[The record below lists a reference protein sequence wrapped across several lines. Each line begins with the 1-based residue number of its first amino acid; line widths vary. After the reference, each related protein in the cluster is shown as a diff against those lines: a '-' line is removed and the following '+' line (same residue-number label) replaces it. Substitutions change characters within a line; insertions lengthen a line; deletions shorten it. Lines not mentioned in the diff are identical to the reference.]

1 MRKVLY
7 ALMGFLLTFSALKAD
22 DFLEEANETAPAHLN
37 HPMQDLNAIQGS
49 FFDKNRSKMSNT
61 LNIDYFQGQTY
72 KIRLR
77 YAMATL
83 LFFSKPISDFVLGDK
98 VGFDAKIL
106 ESNDRILLIKP
117 LQIGVDSN
125 ISVIDNE
132 GKIFSF
138 YVFSTTFTSS
148 KHPNLQ
154 VFIED
159 KNYYSNAF
167 LKPQKENK
175 EKENKEKE
183 NKEKEN
189 KEKENKENTLENAP
203 TNNKPLKEEKEETKE
218 KEEETITIGD
228 NTNAMKIVKK
238 DIQKGY
244 KALKSSQ
251 KKWYCLWACSK
262 KSKLSLMPKEIFND
276 KQFTYFKFD
285 KRLALSKFP
294 VVYKVVDGYDNPV
307 NTRIV
312 GDYIIAEDVSAKWTL
327 RLGKDYLCIRFVKRS
342 KDE

>member
-7 ALMGFLLTFSALKAD
+7 ALMGFLLAFSVLKAD

-132 GKIFSF
+132 GKVFSF

-167 LKPQKENK
+167 MKPQ
-175 EKENKEKE
+175 
-183 NKEKEN
+183 
-189 KEKENKENTLENAP
+189 NKENTLENAL
-203 TNNKPLKEEKEETKE
+203 TNNNKPLKEEKEETKE

-238 DIQKGY
+238 DIQRGY
-244 KALKSSQ
+244 RALKSSQ
-251 KKWYCLWACSK
+251 RKWYCLGICSK
-262 KSKLSLMPKEIFND
+262 KSKLSLMPEEIFND

-285 KRLALSKFP
+285 KKLALSKFP
-294 VVYKVVDGYDNPV
+294 VIYKVVDGYDNPV

-327 RLGKDYLCIRFVKRS
+327 RSGKDYLCIRFIKKG

>member
-7 ALMGFLLTFSALKAD
+7 ALMGFLLAFSVLKAD

-125 ISVIDNE
+125 ISVIDSE

-159 KNYYSNAF
+159 KNYYTNAF
-167 LKPQKENK
+167 IKPQKENQ
-175 EKENKEKE
+175 ENIA
-183 NKEKEN
+183 
-189 KEKENKENTLENAP
+189 ENALKDAQK
-203 TNNKPLKEEKEETKE
+203 NNKPLKEEKEETKE

-251 KKWYCLWACSK
+251 RKWYCLWACSK

-294 VVYKVVDGYDNPV
+294 VIYKVVDGYDNPV

-312 GDYIIAEDVSAKWTL
+312 GDYIIAEDVSTKWTL
-327 RLGKDYLCIRFVKRS
+327 RLGKDYLCIRFVKKA

>member
-1 MRKVLY
+1 MRKVLC
-7 ALMGFLLTFSALKAD
+7 ALVGFLLAFSALKAD
-22 DFLEEANETAPAHLN
+22 DFLEEANETAPANLN

-61 LNIDYFQGQTY
+61 LNVDYFQGQTY

-167 LKPQKENK
+167 MKPQ
-175 EKENKEKE
+175 
-183 NKEKEN
+183 
-189 KEKENKENTLENAP
+189 NKENTLENTP

-244 KALKSSQ
+244 RALKSSQ
-251 KKWYCLWACSK
+251 RKWYCLGICSK
-262 KSKLSLMPKEIFND
+262 KSKLSLMPEEIFND

-285 KRLALSKFP
+285 KKLALSKFP
-294 VVYKVVDGYDNPV
+294 VIYKVVDGYDNPV

-327 RLGKDYLCIRFVKRS
+327 RSGKDYLCIRFIKKG

>member
-7 ALMGFLLTFSALKAD
+7 ALMGFLLAFSALKAD
-22 DFLEEANETAPAHLN
+22 DFLEEANETAPANLN

-61 LNIDYFQGQTY
+61 LNIDYSQGQTY

-167 LKPQKENK
+167 MKPQ
-175 EKENKEKE
+175 
-183 NKEKEN
+183 
-189 KEKENKENTLENAP
+189 NKENAIENALENTP
-203 TNNKPLKEEKEETKE
+203 TNNKPLKEEKEEAKE
-218 KEEETITIGD
+218 KEEETIIIGD

-244 KALKSSQ
+244 RALKSSQ
-251 KKWYCLWACSK
+251 RKWYCLGICSK
-262 KSKLSLMPKEIFND
+262 KSKPSLMPKEIFND

-294 VVYKVVDGYDNPV
+294 VIYKVVDGYDNPV

-312 GDYIIAEDVSAKWTL
+312 GDYIIAEDVSTKWTL
-327 RLGKDYLCIRFVKRS
+327 RLGKDYLCIRFVKRG

>member
-1 MRKVLY
+1 MRKFLY
-7 ALMGFLLTFSALKAD
+7 ALMGFLLAFSALKAD

-167 LKPQKENK
+167 MKPQ
-175 EKENKEKE
+175 
-183 NKEKEN
+183 
-189 KEKENKENTLENAP
+189 NKENTLENAP
-203 TNNKPLKEEKEETKE
+203 TNNKPLKEEKEETKTP
-218 KEEETITIGD
+218 EEEVITIGD

-251 KKWYCLWACSK
+251 RKWYCLGICSK

-294 VVYKVVDGYDNPV
+294 VIYKVVDGYDNPV

-327 RLGKDYLCIRFVKRS
+327 RLGKDYLCIRFVKKG

>member
-1 MRKVLY
+1 MRKVLCT
-7 ALMGFLLTFSALKAD
+7 LVGFLLVSSTLKAD
-22 DFLEEANETAPAHLN
+22 DFLEEANETAPANLN

-61 LNIDYFQGQTY
+61 LNVDYFQGQTY

-132 GKIFSF
+132 GKVFSF

-167 LKPQKENK
+167 MKPQ
-175 EKENKEKE
+175 
-183 NKEKEN
+183 
-189 KEKENKENTLENAP
+189 NKENTLEKAP
-203 TNNKPLKEEKEETKE
+203 TNNNKPLKEEKEET

-251 KKWYCLWACSK
+251 RKWYCLGICSK
-262 KSKLSLMPKEIFND
+262 KSKLSLMPEEIFND

-285 KRLALSKFP
+285 KKLALSKFP
-294 VVYKVVDGYDNPV
+294 VIYKVVDGYDNPV

-327 RLGKDYLCIRFVKRS
+327 RLGKDYLCIRFVKKG

>member
-7 ALMGFLLTFSALKAD
+7 ALMGFLLAFSVLKAD
-22 DFLEEANETAPAHLN
+22 DFLEEANETAPANLN

-125 ISVIDNE
+125 ISVIDSE

-167 LKPQKENK
+167 IKPQKENQ
-175 EKENKEKE
+175 ENMAE
-183 NKEKEN
+183 NAPKD
-189 KEKENKENTLENAP
+189 AP
-203 TNNKPLKEEKEETKE
+203 TNNKPLKEEPLKEEKKETKE

-228 NTNAMKIVKK
+228 NTNAMKIIKK

-251 KKWYCLWACSK
+251 RKWYCLWACSK

-285 KRLALSKFP
+285 KKLALSKFP
-294 VVYKVVDGYDNPV
+294 VIYKVVDGYDNPV

-327 RLGKDYLCIRFVKRS
+327 RLGKDYLCIRFVKKA

>member
-1 MRKVLY
+1 MRKFLY
-7 ALMGFLLTFSALKAD
+7 ALMGFLLAFSALKAD

-132 GKIFSF
+132 GKVFSF

-154 VFIED
+154 VFIDD

-167 LKPQKENK
+167 MKPQ
-175 EKENKEKE
+175 
-183 NKEKEN
+183 
-189 KEKENKENTLENAP
+189 NKENTLENAP
-203 TNNKPLKEEKEETKE
+203 TNNNKPLKEEKEETKE
-218 KEEETITIGD
+218 KEEETIIIGD

-244 KALKSSQ
+244 RALKSSQ
-251 KKWYCLWACSK
+251 RKWYCLGICSK
-262 KSKLSLMPKEIFND
+262 KSKPSLMPKEIFND

-285 KRLALSKFP
+285 KKLALSKFP
-294 VVYKVVDGYDNPV
+294 VIYKVVDGYDNPV

-327 RLGKDYLCIRFVKRS
+327 RLGKDYLCIRFVKKG

>member
-7 ALMGFLLTFSALKAD
+7 ALVGFLLVFSALKAD
-22 DFLEEANETAPAHLN
+22 DFLEEANETAPANLN

-61 LNIDYFQGQTY
+61 LNVDYFQGQTY

-132 GKIFSF
+132 GKVFSF

-167 LKPQKENK
+167 MKPQIQ
-175 EKENKEKE
+175 
-183 NKEKEN
+183 
-189 KEKENKENTLENAP
+189 ENTLENAP
-203 TNNKPLKEEKEETKE
+203 TNNKPLKEEKEET

-244 KALKSSQ
+244 RALKSSQ
-251 KKWYCLWACSK
+251 RKWYCLWICSK
-262 KSKLSLMPKEIFND
+262 KSKLSLMPEEIFND

-285 KRLALSKFP
+285 KKLALSKFP
-294 VVYKVVDGYDNPV
+294 VIYKVVDGYDNPV

-327 RLGKDYLCIRFVKRS
+327 RLGKDYLCIRFIKKG

>member
-1 MRKVLY
+1 MRKVLWGFV
-7 ALMGFLLTFSALKAD
+7 GFLLAFSALKAD
-22 DFLEEANETAPAHLN
+22 DFLEEANETAPANLN

-125 ISVIDNE
+125 ISVIDSE

-159 KNYYSNAF
+159 KNYYTNAF
-167 LKPQKENK
+167 IKPQKENQ
-175 EKENKEKE
+175 ENM
-183 NKEKEN
+183 
-189 KEKENKENTLENAP
+189 TENAP
-203 TNNKPLKEEKEETKE
+203 KDAPKNNHKPLKEEKEETKE
-218 KEEETITIGD
+218 KEEETIIIGD
-228 NTNAMKIVKK
+228 NTNAMKIIKK

-251 KKWYCLWACSK
+251 RKWYCLWACSK

-294 VVYKVVDGYDNPV
+294 VIYKVVDGYDNPV

-327 RLGKDYLCIRFVKRS
+327 RLGKDYLCIRFVKRG

>member
-7 ALMGFLLTFSALKAD
+7 ALVGFLLVFSALKAD
-22 DFLEEANETAPAHLN
+22 DFLEEANETAPANLN

-132 GKIFSF
+132 GKVFSF

-167 LKPQKENK
+167 MKPQ
-175 EKENKEKE
+175 
-183 NKEKEN
+183 
-189 KEKENKENTLENAP
+189 NKENTLENAP
-203 TNNKPLKEEKEETKE
+203 TNNKPLKEEKEETE
-218 KEEETITIGD
+218 EEETITIGD
-228 NTNAMKIVKK
+228 NTNAIKIVKK

-244 KALKSSQ
+244 RALKSSQ
-251 KKWYCLWACSK
+251 RKWYCLGICSK
-262 KSKLSLMPKEIFND
+262 KSKLSLMPEEIFND

-285 KRLALSKFP
+285 KKLALSKFP

-327 RLGKDYLCIRFVKRS
+327 RLGKDYLCIRFVKKG

>member
-7 ALMGFLLTFSALKAD
+7 ALMGFLLAFSVLKAD
-22 DFLEEANETAPAHLN
+22 DFLEEANETAPANLN

-61 LNIDYFQGQTY
+61 LNINYFQGQTY

-125 ISVIDNE
+125 ISVIDSE

-159 KNYYSNAF
+159 KNYYTNAF
-167 LKPQKENK
+167 IKPQKENQ
-175 EKENKEKE
+175 ENM
-183 NKEKEN
+183 
-189 KEKENKENTLENAP
+189 TENAP
-203 TNNKPLKEEKEETKE
+203 KDAQKNNKPLKEETKTP
-218 KEEETITIGD
+218 EEEAIIIGD
-228 NTNAMKIVKK
+228 NTNAMKIIKK

-251 KKWYCLWACSK
+251 RKWYCLWACSK

-294 VVYKVVDGYDNPV
+294 VIYKVVDGYDNPV

-312 GDYIIAEDVSAKWTL
+312 GDYIIAEDVSTKWTL
-327 RLGKDYLCIRFVKRS
+327 RLGKDYLCIRFVKKG

>member
-7 ALMGFLLTFSALKAD
+7 ALMGFLLAFSALKAD
-22 DFLEEANETAPAHLN
+22 DFLEEANETAPANLN

-125 ISVIDNE
+125 ISVIDSE

-175 EKENKEKE
+175 E
-183 NKEKEN
+183 
-189 KEKENKENTLENAP
+189 NKENTLENAP

-228 NTNAMKIVKK
+228 NTNAMKIVRK

-251 KKWYCLWACSK
+251 RKWYCLGICSK

-285 KRLALSKFP
+285 KKLALSKFP
-294 VVYKVVDGYDNPV
+294 VIYKVVDGYDNPV

-327 RLGKDYLCIRFVKRS
+327 RLGKDYLCIRFVKKA

>member
-7 ALMGFLLTFSALKAD
+7 ALMGFLLAFSVLKAD

-175 EKENKEKE
+175 ENMA
-183 NKEKEN
+183 
-189 KEKENKENTLENAP
+189 ENAP
-203 TNNKPLKEEKEETKE
+203 KDAQKNNKPLKEEKEETKE
-218 KEEETITIGD
+218 KEEVIIIGD
-228 NTNAMKIVKK
+228 NTNAMKIIKK

-244 KALKSSQ
+244 RALKSSQ
-251 KKWYCLWACSK
+251 RKWYCLGICSK
-262 KSKLSLMPKEIFND
+262 KSKPSLMPKEIFND

-294 VVYKVVDGYDNPV
+294 VIYKVVDGYDNPV

-312 GDYIIAEDVSAKWTL
+312 GDYIIAEDVSTKWTL
-327 RLGKDYLCIRFVKRS
+327 RLGKDYLCIRFVKRG
-342 KDE
+342 KGE

>member
-7 ALMGFLLTFSALKAD
+7 ALMGFLLAFSALKAD
-22 DFLEEANETAPAHLN
+22 DFLEESNETAPANLN

-167 LKPQKENK
+167 MKPQ
-175 EKENKEKE
+175 
-183 NKEKEN
+183 
-189 KEKENKENTLENAP
+189 NKENTLENAP
-203 TNNKPLKEEKEETKE
+203 TNNNKSLKEEKEET

-244 KALKSSQ
+244 RALKSSQ
-251 KKWYCLWACSK
+251 RKWYCLGICSK
-262 KSKLSLMPKEIFND
+262 KSKLSLMPEEIFND

-285 KRLALSKFP
+285 KKLALSKFP
-294 VVYKVVDGYDNPV
+294 VIYKVVDGYDNPV

-327 RLGKDYLCIRFVKRS
+327 RLGKDYLCIRFIKKG

>member
-7 ALMGFLLTFSALKAD
+7 ALMGFLLAFSALKAD

-125 ISVIDNE
+125 ISVIDSE

-167 LKPQKENK
+167 LKPQKENMA
-175 EKENKEKE
+175 ENAPKD
-183 NKEKEN
+183 
-189 KEKENKENTLENAP
+189 AP
-203 TNNKPLKEEKEETKE
+203 TNNKPLKEEPLKEEKEETKE

-244 KALKSSQ
+244 RALKSSQ
-251 KKWYCLWACSK
+251 RKWYCLWACSK

-294 VVYKVVDGYDNPV
+294 VIYKVVDGYDNPV

-327 RLGKDYLCIRFVKRS
+327 RLGKDYLCIRFVKRA

>member
-7 ALMGFLLTFSALKAD
+7 AFVGFLLAFSALKAD
-22 DFLEEANETAPAHLN
+22 DFLEEANETAPANLN

-167 LKPQKENK
+167 MKPQ
-175 EKENKEKE
+175 
-183 NKEKEN
+183 
-189 KEKENKENTLENAP
+189 NKENTLEKAP
-203 TNNKPLKEEKEETKE
+203 TNNKPLKVGKEETKE

-228 NTNAMKIVKK
+228 NTNAMTIVKK

-244 KALKSSQ
+244 RALKSSQ
-251 KKWYCLWACSK
+251 RKWYCLGICSK
-262 KSKLSLMPKEIFND
+262 KSKLSLMPEEIFND

-285 KRLALSKFP
+285 KKLALSKFP
-294 VVYKVVDGYDNPV
+294 VIYKVVDGYDNPV

-327 RLGKDYLCIRFVKRS
+327 RLGKDYLCIRFVKKG

>member
-7 ALMGFLLTFSALKAD
+7 ALVGFLLVFSALRAD
-22 DFLEEANETAPAHLN
+22 DFLEEANETAPANLN

-61 LNIDYFQGQTY
+61 LNVDYFQGQTY

-167 LKPQKENK
+167 MKPQIQK
-175 EKENKEKE
+175 
-183 NKEKEN
+183 
-189 KEKENKENTLENAP
+189 NTLEKAP

-218 KEEETITIGD
+218 EETIIIGD
-228 NTNAMKIVKK
+228 STNAMKIVKK

-244 KALKSSQ
+244 RALKSSQ
-251 KKWYCLWACSK
+251 RKWYCLWICSK
-262 KSKLSLMPKEIFND
+262 KSKLSLMPEEIFND

-285 KRLALSKFP
+285 KKLALSKFP
-294 VVYKVVDGYDNPV
+294 VIYKVVDGYDNPV

-327 RLGKDYLCIRFVKRS
+327 RLGKDYLCIRFVKKG

>member
-1 MRKVLY
+1 MRKVLC
-7 ALMGFLLTFSALKAD
+7 ALVGFLLAFSALKAD
-22 DFLEEANETAPAHLN
+22 DFLEEANETAPANLN

-132 GKIFSF
+132 GKVFSF

-167 LKPQKENK
+167 MKPQ
-175 EKENKEKE
+175 
-183 NKEKEN
+183 
-189 KEKENKENTLENAP
+189 NKENTLEKAP
-203 TNNKPLKEEKEETKE
+203 TNNNKPLKEEKEET

-244 KALKSSQ
+244 RALKSSQ
-251 KKWYCLWACSK
+251 RKWYCLGICSK
-262 KSKLSLMPKEIFND
+262 KSKLSLMPEEIFND

-285 KRLALSKFP
+285 KKLALSKFP
-294 VVYKVVDGYDNPV
+294 VIYKVVDGYDNPV

-327 RLGKDYLCIRFVKRS
+327 RLGKDYLCIRFVKKG

>member
-7 ALMGFLLTFSALKAD
+7 ALMGFLLAFSVLRAD

-167 LKPQKENK
+167 MKPQ
-175 EKENKEKE
+175 
-183 NKEKEN
+183 
-189 KEKENKENTLENAP
+189 NKENTLENAP
-203 TNNKPLKEEKEETKE
+203 TNDNKPLKEEPLKEETKE

-244 KALKSSQ
+244 RALKSSQ
-251 KKWYCLWACSK
+251 RKWYCLGICSK
-262 KSKLSLMPKEIFND
+262 KSKLSLMPEEIFND

-285 KRLALSKFP
+285 KKLALSKFP
-294 VVYKVVDGYDNPV
+294 VIYKVVDGYDNPV

-327 RLGKDYLCIRFVKRS
+327 RLGKDYLCIRFVKRG

>member
-1 MRKVLY
+1 MRKVLC
-7 ALMGFLLTFSALKAD
+7 ALVGFLLAFSVLKAD
-22 DFLEEANETAPAHLN
+22 DFLEEANETAPANLN

-61 LNIDYFQGQTY
+61 LNVDYFQGQTY

-167 LKPQKENK
+167 MKPQIQ
-175 EKENKEKE
+175 
-183 NKEKEN
+183 
-189 KEKENKENTLENAP
+189 ENTLENAP
-203 TNNKPLKEEKEETKE
+203 TNNKPLKEEKEET

-244 KALKSSQ
+244 RALKSSQ
-251 KKWYCLWACSK
+251 KKWYCLWICSK
-262 KSKLSLMPKEIFND
+262 KSKLSLMPEEIFND

-285 KRLALSKFP
+285 KKLALSKFP
-294 VVYKVVDGYDNPV
+294 VIYKVVDGYDNPV

-327 RLGKDYLCIRFVKRS
+327 RLGKDYLCIRFVKKG

>member
-7 ALMGFLLTFSALKAD
+7 ALVGFLLAFSALKAD
-22 DFLEEANETAPAHLN
+22 DFLEETNETAPANLN

-61 LNIDYFQGQTY
+61 LNVDYFQGQTY

-83 LFFSKPISDFVLGDK
+83 LLFSKPISDFVLGDK

-167 LKPQKENK
+167 MKPQ
-175 EKENKEKE
+175 
-183 NKEKEN
+183 
-189 KEKENKENTLENAP
+189 NKENTLEKAP
-203 TNNKPLKEEKEETKE
+203 TNNKSLKEEKEETKE
-218 KEEETITIGD
+218 EETIIIGD

-244 KALKSSQ
+244 RALKSSQ
-251 KKWYCLWACSK
+251 RKWYCLWICSK
-262 KSKLSLMPKEIFND
+262 KSKLSLMPEEIFND

-285 KRLALSKFP
+285 KKLALSKFP
-294 VVYKVVDGYDNPV
+294 VIYKVVDGYDNPV

-327 RLGKDYLCIRFVKRS
+327 RLGKDYLCIRFVKKG

>member
-7 ALMGFLLTFSALKAD
+7 ALVGFLLVSSALKAD
-22 DFLEEANETAPAHLN
+22 DFLEEANETAPVNLN

-61 LNIDYFQGQTY
+61 LNVDYFQGQTY

-167 LKPQKENK
+167 MKPQ
-175 EKENKEKE
+175 
-183 NKEKEN
+183 
-189 KEKENKENTLENAP
+189 NKENTLEKAP
-203 TNNKPLKEEKEETKE
+203 TNNKPLKEEKEET

-244 KALKSSQ
+244 RALKSSQ
-251 KKWYCLWACSK
+251 RKWYCLGICSK
-262 KSKLSLMPKEIFND
+262 KSKLSLMPEEIFND

-285 KRLALSKFP
+285 KKLALSKFP
-294 VVYKVVDGYDNPV
+294 VIYKVVDGYDNPV

-327 RLGKDYLCIRFVKRS
+327 RLGKDYLCIRFIKKG

>member
-7 ALMGFLLTFSALKAD
+7 ALMGFLLAFSALKAD

-125 ISVIDNE
+125 ISVIDSE

-167 LKPQKENK
+167 IKPQKEN
-175 EKENKEKE
+175 
-183 NKEKEN
+183 
-189 KEKENKENTLENAP
+189 KENKENTLENAP

-251 KKWYCLWACSK
+251 RKWYCLGICSK

-294 VVYKVVDGYDNPV
+294 VIYKVVDGYDNPV

-312 GDYIIAEDVSAKWTL
+312 GDYIIAEDVSTKWTL
-327 RLGKDYLCIRFVKRS
+327 RLGKDYLCIRFVKKG

>member
-1 MRKVLY
+1 MRKVLC
-7 ALMGFLLTFSALKAD
+7 ALVGFLLAFSALKAD
-22 DFLEEANETAPAHLN
+22 DFLEEANETAPANLN

-132 GKIFSF
+132 GKVFSF

-167 LKPQKENK
+167 MKPQ
-175 EKENKEKE
+175 
-183 NKEKEN
+183 
-189 KEKENKENTLENAP
+189 NKENTLENAP

-251 KKWYCLWACSK
+251 RKWYCLGICSK

-294 VVYKVVDGYDNPV
+294 VIYKVVDGYDNPV

-327 RLGKDYLCIRFVKRS
+327 RLGKDYLCIRFVKKA

>member
-7 ALMGFLLTFSALKAD
+7 ALMGFLLAFSTLKAD

-125 ISVIDNE
+125 ISVIDSE

-167 LKPQKENK
+167 LKPQ
-175 EKENKEKE
+175 
-183 NKEKEN
+183 
-189 KEKENKENTLENAP
+189 KENKENTLENAP

-251 KKWYCLWACSK
+251 RKWYCLWACSK
-262 KSKLSLMPKEIFND
+262 KSKLSLMPEEIFND

-285 KRLALSKFP
+285 KKLALSKFP
-294 VVYKVVDGYDNPV
+294 VIYKVVDGYDNPV

-312 GDYIIAEDVSAKWTL
+312 GDYIIAEDVSTKWTL
-327 RLGKDYLCIRFVKRS
+327 RLGKDYLCIRFVKKA

>member
-7 ALMGFLLTFSALKAD
+7 ALVGFLLAFSALKAD
-22 DFLEEANETAPAHLN
+22 DFLEEANETAPANLN

-132 GKIFSF
+132 GKVFSF

-175 EKENKEKE
+175 EKENKE
-183 NKEKEN
+183 
-189 KEKENKENTLENAP
+189 NTLEKAP
-203 TNNKPLKEEKEETKE
+203 TNNKHLKEEKEET

-238 DIQKGY
+238 DIQRGY
-244 KALKSSQ
+244 RALKSSQ
-251 KKWYCLWACSK
+251 RKWYCLGICSK
-262 KSKLSLMPKEIFND
+262 KSKLSLMPEEIFND

-285 KRLALSKFP
+285 KKLALSKFP
-294 VVYKVVDGYDNPV
+294 VIYKVVDGYDNPV

-327 RLGKDYLCIRFVKRS
+327 RLGKDYLCIRFIKKG

>member
-7 ALMGFLLTFSALKAD
+7 ALMGFLLAFSVLKAD

-167 LKPQKENK
+167 IKPQKED
-175 EKENKEKE
+175 
-183 NKEKEN
+183 
-189 KEKENKENTLENAP
+189 KENKENTLENAP
-203 TNNKPLKEEKEETKE
+203 TNNKPLKEEKEKTKE

-244 KALKSSQ
+244 RALKSSQ
-251 KKWYCLWACSK
+251 RKWYCLGICSK

-285 KRLALSKFP
+285 KKLALSKFP
-294 VVYKVVDGYDNPV
+294 VIYKVVDGYDNPV

-327 RLGKDYLCIRFVKRS
+327 RLGKDYLCIRFVKKG

>member
-7 ALMGFLLTFSALKAD
+7 ALVGFLLVFSTLKAD
-22 DFLEEANETAPAHLN
+22 DFLEEANETAPANLN

-61 LNIDYFQGQTY
+61 LNVDYFQGQTY

-132 GKIFSF
+132 GKVFSF

-167 LKPQKENK
+167 MKPQ
-175 EKENKEKE
+175 
-183 NKEKEN
+183 
-189 KEKENKENTLENAP
+189 NKENTLEKAP
-203 TNNKPLKEEKEETKE
+203 TNNKPLKEEKEETE
-218 KEEETITIGD
+218 EEETITIGD
-228 NTNAMKIVKK
+228 NTNAIKIVKK

-244 KALKSSQ
+244 RALKSSQ
-251 KKWYCLWACSK
+251 RKWYCLGICSK
-262 KSKLSLMPKEIFND
+262 KSKLSLMPEEIFND

-285 KRLALSKFP
+285 KKLALSKFP

-327 RLGKDYLCIRFVKRS
+327 RLGKDYLCIRFVKKG

>member
-1 MRKVLY
+1 
-7 ALMGFLLTFSALKAD
+7 MGFLLAFSTLKAD
-22 DFLEEANETAPAHLN
+22 DFLEEANKTAPAHLN

-175 EKENKEKE
+175 E
-183 NKEKEN
+183 
-189 KEKENKENTLENAP
+189 NTLENAP
-203 TNNKPLKEEKEETKE
+203 TNNKPLKEEPLKEKKEETKE

-251 KKWYCLWACSK
+251 RKWYCLWACSK
-262 KSKLSLMPKEIFND
+262 KSKLSLMPEEIFND

-285 KRLALSKFP
+285 KKLALSKFP
-294 VVYKVVDGYDNPV
+294 VIYKVVDGYDNPV

-327 RLGKDYLCIRFVKRS
+327 RLGKDYLCIRFVKKA

>member
-7 ALMGFLLTFSALKAD
+7 ALVGFLLAFSALKAD
-22 DFLEEANETAPAHLN
+22 DFLEEANETAPTNLN

-106 ESNDRILLIKP
+106 ESNERILLIKP

-132 GKIFSF
+132 GKVFSF

-167 LKPQKENK
+167 MKPQ
-175 EKENKEKE
+175 
-183 NKEKEN
+183 
-189 KEKENKENTLENAP
+189 NKENTLENTP
-203 TNNKPLKEEKEETKE
+203 TNNNKPLKEEKEET

-244 KALKSSQ
+244 RALKSSQ
-251 KKWYCLWACSK
+251 RKWYCLGICSK
-262 KSKLSLMPKEIFND
+262 KSKLSLMPEEIFND

-285 KRLALSKFP
+285 KKLALSKFP
-294 VVYKVVDGYDNPV
+294 VIYKVVDGYDNPV

-327 RLGKDYLCIRFVKRS
+327 RLGKDYLCIRFVKKG

>member
-1 MRKVLY
+1 MRKVLWGFV
-7 ALMGFLLTFSALKAD
+7 GFLLVFSALKAD

-125 ISVIDNE
+125 ISVIDSE

-159 KNYYSNAF
+159 KNYYTNAF
-167 LKPQKENK
+167 IKPQKENQ
-175 EKENKEKE
+175 ENMA
-183 NKEKEN
+183 
-189 KEKENKENTLENAP
+189 ENAP
-203 TNNKPLKEEKEETKE
+203 KDVPKNNHKPLKEEKEETKE
-218 KEEETITIGD
+218 KEEEVITIGD
-228 NTNAMKIVKK
+228 NTNAMKIIKK

-251 KKWYCLWACSK
+251 RKWYCLWACSK

-294 VVYKVVDGYDNPV
+294 VIYKVVDGYDNPV

-327 RLGKDYLCIRFVKRS
+327 RLGKDYLCIRFIKRS
-342 KDE
+342 KSE

>member
-7 ALMGFLLTFSALKAD
+7 ALMGFLLVFSALKAD

-83 LFFSKPISDFVLGDK
+83 LFFSKHISDFVLGDK

-125 ISVIDNE
+125 ISVIDSE

-175 EKENKEKE
+175 E
-183 NKEKEN
+183 
-189 KEKENKENTLENAP
+189 NKENTLENAP
-203 TNNKPLKEEKEETKE
+203 TNNKPLKEEPLKEEKEETKE

-228 NTNAMKIVKK
+228 NINAMKIVKK

-251 KKWYCLWACSK
+251 RKWYCLGICSK

-327 RLGKDYLCIRFVKRS
+327 RLGKDYLCIRFIKRS
-342 KDE
+342 KSE

>member
-7 ALMGFLLTFSALKAD
+7 ALVGFLLVSSALKAD
-22 DFLEEANETAPAHLN
+22 DFLEEANETAPANLN

-167 LKPQKENK
+167 MKPQ
-175 EKENKEKE
+175 
-183 NKEKEN
+183 
-189 KEKENKENTLENAP
+189 NKENTFEKAL
-203 TNNKPLKEEKEETKE
+203 TNNKPLKEEKEET

-244 KALKSSQ
+244 RALKSSQ
-251 KKWYCLWACSK
+251 RKWYCLGICSK
-262 KSKLSLMPKEIFND
+262 KSKLSLMPEEIFND

-285 KRLALSKFP
+285 KKLALSKFP
-294 VVYKVVDGYDNPV
+294 VIYKVVDGYDNPV

-327 RLGKDYLCIRFVKRS
+327 RLGKDYLCIRFIKRG

>member
-1 MRKVLY
+1 MRKVLWSFV
-7 ALMGFLLTFSALKAD
+7 GFLLVFSALKAD
-22 DFLEEANETAPAHLN
+22 DFLEEANETAPANLN

-125 ISVIDNE
+125 ISVIDSE

-183 NKEKEN
+183 NKED
-189 KEKENKENTLENAP
+189 TLENAP

-228 NTNAMKIVKK
+228 STNAMKIIKK

-251 KKWYCLWACSK
+251 RKWYCLWACSK
-262 KSKLSLMPKEIFND
+262 KSKLSLMPEEIFND

-294 VVYKVVDGYDNPV
+294 VIYKVVDGYDNPV

-342 KDE
+342 KGE

>member
-1 MRKVLY
+1 MRKVLC
-7 ALMGFLLTFSALKAD
+7 ALVGFLLVSSALKAD
-22 DFLEEANETAPAHLN
+22 DFLEEANETAPANLN

-132 GKIFSF
+132 GKVFSF

-167 LKPQKENK
+167 MKPQ
-175 EKENKEKE
+175 
-183 NKEKEN
+183 
-189 KEKENKENTLENAP
+189 NKENTFEKAL
-203 TNNKPLKEEKEETKE
+203 TNNKPLKEEKEET

-244 KALKSSQ
+244 RALKSSQ
-251 KKWYCLWACSK
+251 RKWYCLGICSK
-262 KSKLSLMPKEIFND
+262 KSKLSLMPEEIFND

-285 KRLALSKFP
+285 KKLALSKFP
-294 VVYKVVDGYDNPV
+294 VIYKVVDGYDNPV

-327 RLGKDYLCIRFVKRS
+327 RLGKDYLCIRFIKKG

>member
-1 MRKVLY
+1 MRKFLY
-7 ALMGFLLTFSALKAD
+7 ALMGLLLAFSVLKAD

-175 EKENKEKE
+175 ENV
-183 NKEKEN
+183 
-189 KEKENKENTLENAP
+189 LENALENTP

-218 KEEETITIGD
+218 KEEEIITIGD

-244 KALKSSQ
+244 RALKSSQ
-251 KKWYCLWACSK
+251 RKWYCLGICSK
-262 KSKLSLMPKEIFND
+262 KSKPSLMPEEIFND

-294 VVYKVVDGYDNPV
+294 VIYKVVDGYDNPV

-327 RLGKDYLCIRFVKRS
+327 RMGKDYLCIRFVKKA

>member
-1 MRKVLY
+1 MRKILCTLV
-7 ALMGFLLTFSALKAD
+7 GFLLVFSALKAD
-22 DFLEEANETAPAHLN
+22 DFLEEANETAPANLN

-167 LKPQKENK
+167 MKPQ
-175 EKENKEKE
+175 
-183 NKEKEN
+183 
-189 KEKENKENTLENAP
+189 NKENTLEKAS
-203 TNNKPLKEEKEETKE
+203 TNDNKPLKEEKEET

-244 KALKSSQ
+244 RALKSSQ
-251 KKWYCLWACSK
+251 RKWYCLGICSK
-262 KSKLSLMPKEIFND
+262 KSKLSLMPEEIFND

-285 KRLALSKFP
+285 KKLALSKFP
-294 VVYKVVDGYDNPV
+294 VIYKVVDGYDNPV

-327 RLGKDYLCIRFVKRS
+327 RLGKDYLCIRFIKKG

>member
-1 MRKVLY
+1 
-7 ALMGFLLTFSALKAD
+7 
-22 DFLEEANETAPAHLN
+22 
-37 HPMQDLNAIQGS
+37 
-49 FFDKNRSKMSNT
+49 T

-125 ISVIDNE
+125 ISVIDSE

-167 LKPQKENK
+167 LKPQKENQ
-175 EKENKEKE
+175 ENMAE
-183 NKEKEN
+183 NAPKD
-189 KEKENKENTLENAP
+189 AP
-203 TNNKPLKEEKEETKE
+203 TNNKPLKEE

-251 KKWYCLWACSK
+251 RKWYCLWACSK
-262 KSKLSLMPKEIFND
+262 KSKLSLMPKEI
-276 KQFTYFKFD
+276 
-285 KRLALSKFP
+285 
-294 VVYKVVDGYDNPV
+294 
-307 NTRIV
+307 
-312 GDYIIAEDVSAKWTL
+312 
-327 RLGKDYLCIRFVKRS
+327 
-342 KDE
+342 

>member
-1 MRKVLY
+1 MRKVLCT
-7 ALMGFLLTFSALKAD
+7 LVGFLLVSSALRAD
-22 DFLEEANETAPAHLN
+22 DFLEEANETAPANLN

-61 LNIDYFQGQTY
+61 LNVDYFQGQTY

-167 LKPQKENK
+167 MKPQ
-175 EKENKEKE
+175 
-183 NKEKEN
+183 
-189 KEKENKENTLENAP
+189 NKENTLEKAP
-203 TNNKPLKEEKEETKE
+203 TNNKPLKEEPLKEETKE

-244 KALKSSQ
+244 RALKSSQ
-251 KKWYCLWACSK
+251 RKWYCLWICSK
-262 KSKLSLMPKEIFND
+262 KSKLSLMPEEIFND

-285 KRLALSKFP
+285 KKLALSKFP
-294 VVYKVVDGYDNPV
+294 VIYKVVDGYDNPV

-327 RLGKDYLCIRFVKRS
+327 RLGKDYLCIRFVKKG